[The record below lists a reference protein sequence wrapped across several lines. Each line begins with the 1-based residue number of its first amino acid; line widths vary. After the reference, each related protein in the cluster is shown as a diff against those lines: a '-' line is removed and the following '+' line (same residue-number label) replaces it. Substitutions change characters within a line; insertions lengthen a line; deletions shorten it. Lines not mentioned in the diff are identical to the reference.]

1 MKTSKTVTL
10 IGIIVLVVLL
20 LIGISTYMFIIRRS
34 NNTISNKNTQKSSTN
49 ISKNDADVKEKTEP
63 KYNKLREF
71 KDGNLIH
78 NDKQIPVL
86 MYHSIADNSNVTN
99 SASKSIILP
108 PEVFK
113 EQMQY
118 LKDNGYTTLTLDEL
132 YNFLEKD
139 KPVPEK
145 SVVLTFDDAYED
157 NYTNVYPVLKEFGF
171 RGTIFV
177 ITGGTDKIGA
187 YLTSGQLKEMDAN
200 GMDIES
206 HTVNHE
212 DLDKLSLEK
221 QEQTLVQSKQFL
233 EKLLNKKV
241 DYIAYPSGLY
251 NKFTEQAA
259 KNAGYTMA
267 FTINSGWAN
276 KNTNILFLNRVFVN
290 SLKGFDQFKER
301 LTNPNYQ

>member
-1 MKTSKTVTL
+1 MRNFKLRIVGV
-10 IGIIVLVVLL
+10 GIIVIILVLL
-20 LIGISTYMFIIRRS
+20 CGIVTYNTVINKK
-34 NNTISNKNTQKSSTN
+34 NNNSSANNKQEISNKVAQIDTK
-49 ISKNDADVKEKTEP
+49 KDEP

-71 KDGNLIH
+71 NGKNLIH

-86 MYHSIADNSNVTN
+86 MYHSIADNSKVTDNV
-99 SASKSIILP
+99 SKSIILP

-113 EQMQY
+113 QQMQY

-132 YNFLEKD
+132 YNFLKND

-157 NYTNVYPVLKEFGF
+157 NYTNAYPILKEFGF
-171 RGTIFV
+171 RATIFV

-187 YLTSGQLKEMDAN
+187 YLTSAQLKEMDTN
-200 GMDIES
+200 GIDIQS

-212 DLDKLSLEK
+212 ELDKLSLEK
-221 QEQTLVQSKQFL
+221 QQETLVQSKQFL

-241 DYIAYPSGLY
+241 DYIAYPSGKY
-251 NKFTEQAA
+251 NNFTEQAA

-267 FTINSGWAN
+267 FTINNGWAN
-276 KNTNILFLNRVFVN
+276 KDTNILFLNRVFVN
-290 SLKGFDQFKER
+290 ALKGFDQFKER

>member
-1 MKTSKTVTL
+1 MKKNKIVPISI
-10 IGIIVLVVLL
+10 IGLVLVLL
-20 LIGISTYMFIIRRS
+20 SIIAAYIITEK
-34 NNTISNKNTQKSSTN
+34 NNFTSIENSQKNIVNDNKT
-49 ISKNDADVKEKTEP
+49 DVKVNKENQS
-63 KYNKLREF
+63 KYVKPREF
-71 KDGNLIH
+71 KGENLIY

-99 SASKSIILP
+99 LASKSIILP
-108 PEVFK
+108 PEVFR

-132 YNFLEKD
+132 YNFLKNN

-145 SVVLTFDDAYED
+145 SVVLTFDDAYKD
-157 NYTNVYPVLKEFGF
+157 NYTNAYPILKEFGF
-171 RGTIFV
+171 KATIFV

-187 YLTSGQLKEMDAN
+187 YLTSDQIKEMYAN
-200 GMDIES
+200 GIDIQS

-221 QEQTLVQSKQFL
+221 QQETLVQSKQFL

-241 DYIAYPSGLY
+241 DFIAYPSGKY
-251 NKFTEQAA
+251 NNFTEQAA

-276 KNTNILFLNRVFVN
+276 RDTNIYFLNRVFVN
-290 SLKGFDQFKER
+290 ALKDFEQFKER
-301 LTNPNYQ
+301 LNNSNYE

>member
-1 MKTSKTVTL
+1 MRNFKLRIVG
-10 IGIIVLVVLL
+10 IGIIVIILVLL
-20 LIGISTYMFIIRRS
+20 CGIVTYNTVINKK
-34 NNTISNKNTQKSSTN
+34 NNNSSANNKQEISNKVAEIDTK
-49 ISKNDADVKEKTEP
+49 KDEP

-71 KDGNLIH
+71 NGKNLIH

-86 MYHSIADNSNVTN
+86 MYHSIADNSKVTDNV
-99 SASKSIILP
+99 SKSIILP

-113 EQMQY
+113 QQMQY

-132 YNFLEKD
+132 YNFLKYD

-157 NYTNVYPVLKEFGF
+157 NYTNAYPILKEFGF
-171 RGTIFV
+171 RATIFV

-187 YLTSGQLKEMDAN
+187 YLTSAQLKEMDTN
-200 GMDIES
+200 GIDIQS

-212 DLDKLSLEK
+212 ELDKLSLEK
-221 QEQTLVQSKQFL
+221 QQETLVQSKQFL

-241 DYIAYPSGLY
+241 DYIAYPSGKY
-251 NKFTEQAA
+251 NNFTEQAA

-267 FTINSGWAN
+267 FTINNGWAN
-276 KNTNILFLNRVFVN
+276 KDTNILFLNRVFVN
-290 SLKGFDQFKER
+290 ALKGFDQFKER

>member
-1 MKTSKTVTL
+1 MKTSKTRLV
-10 IGIIVLVVLL
+10 GIIVVVLVL
-20 LIGISTYMFIIRRS
+20 LTGISTYMIASRKS
-34 NNTISNKNTQKSSTN
+34 NNTISNNNKQNSSTN
-49 ISKNDADVKEKTEP
+49 SIKNTTNLDEKTEP

-71 KDGNLIH
+71 KGENLIH

-108 PEVFK
+108 PELFK

-187 YLTSGQLKEMDAN
+187 YLTSDQLKEMDIN

-212 DLDKLSLEK
+212 ELDKLSLEK

-251 NKFTEQAA
+251 NNFTEQAV

-267 FTINSGWAN
+267 FTTNSGWAN
-276 KNTNILFLNRVFVN
+276 TNTNILFLNRVFVN
-290 SLKGFDQFKER
+290 ALKGIDQFKER

>member
-1 MKTSKTVTL
+1 MVVRTFKLRIVW
-10 IGIIVLVVLL
+10 IIVIILVLL
-20 LIGISTYMFIIRRS
+20 CGIVTYNIVTNKR
-34 NNTISNKNTQKSSTN
+34 NNNSSANNKQENSNKVAEIDIK
-49 ISKNDADVKEKTEP
+49 KDEP

-71 KDGNLIH
+71 KGENLIH

-86 MYHSIADNSNVTN
+86 MYHSIADNSKVTDNV
-99 SASKSIILP
+99 SKSIILP

-113 EQMQY
+113 QQMQY

-132 YNFLEKD
+132 YNFLKND

-157 NYTNVYPVLKEFGF
+157 NYTNAYPILKEFGF
-171 RGTIFV
+171 RATIFV

-187 YLTSGQLKEMDAN
+187 YLTSAQLKEMDAN
-200 GMDIES
+200 GIDIQS

-212 DLDKLSLEK
+212 ELDKLSLEK
-221 QEQTLVQSKQFL
+221 QQETLVQSKQFL
-233 EKLLNKKV
+233 EKLLDKKV
-241 DYIAYPSGLY
+241 DYIAYPSGKY
-251 NKFTEQAA
+251 NNFTEQAA

-267 FTINSGWAN
+267 FTINNGWAN
-276 KNTNILFLNRVFVN
+276 KDTNILFLNRVFVN
-290 SLKGFDQFKER
+290 ALKGFDQFKER

>member
-1 MKTSKTVTL
+1 MRNFKLRIVGV
-10 IGIIVLVVLL
+10 GIIVLVLL
-20 LIGISTYMFIIRRS
+20 CGIVTYNTVINKK
-34 NNTISNKNTQKSSTN
+34 NNNSSANNKQEISNKVAEIDTK
-49 ISKNDADVKEKTEP
+49 KDEP

-71 KDGNLIH
+71 NGKNLIH

-86 MYHSIADNSNVTN
+86 MYHSIADNSKVSDNV
-99 SASKSIILP
+99 SKSIILP

-113 EQMQY
+113 QQMQY

-132 YNFLEKD
+132 YNFLKND

-157 NYTNVYPVLKEFGF
+157 NYTNAYPILKEFGF
-171 RGTIFV
+171 RATIFV

-187 YLTSGQLKEMDAN
+187 YLTSAQLKEMDTN
-200 GMDIES
+200 GIDIQS

-212 DLDKLSLEK
+212 ELDKLSLEK
-221 QEQTLVQSKQFL
+221 QQETLVQSKQFL

-241 DYIAYPSGLY
+241 DYIAYPSGKY
-251 NKFTEQAA
+251 NNFTEQAA

-267 FTINSGWAN
+267 FTINNGWAN
-276 KNTNILFLNRVFVN
+276 KDTNILFLNRVFVN
-290 SLKGFDQFKER
+290 ALKGFDQFKER

>member
-1 MKTSKTVTL
+1 MVRTSKIGLV
-10 IGIIVLVVLL
+10 GIIVLILVLL
-20 LIGISTYMFIIRRS
+20 TGISTYMITSRKS
-34 NNTISNKNTQKSSTN
+34 NNTISNNNTQKSPTN
-49 ISKNDADVKEKTEP
+49 IAKTDDNVKEKTEP

-71 KDGNLIH
+71 KGENLIH

-108 PEVFK
+108 PAVFK

-157 NYTNVYPVLKEFGF
+157 NYANVYPVLKEFGF

-177 ITGGTDKIGA
+177 ITGGTDKVGA
-187 YLTSGQLKEMDAN
+187 YLTSDQLKEMDTN
-200 GMDIES
+200 GMDIQS

-221 QEQTLVQSKQFL
+221 QQETLVQSKQYL

-267 FTINSGWAN
+267 FTTNSGWAN

>member
-1 MKTSKTVTL
+1 MRTFKLRIVW
-10 IGIIVLVVLL
+10 IIVIILVLL
-20 LIGISTYMFIIRRS
+20 CGIVTYNIVTNKR
-34 NNTISNKNTQKSSTN
+34 NNNSSANNKQENSNKVAEIDIK
-49 ISKNDADVKEKTEP
+49 KDEP

-71 KDGNLIH
+71 KGENLIH

-86 MYHSIADNSNVTN
+86 MYHSIADNSKVTDNV
-99 SASKSIILP
+99 SKSIILP

-113 EQMQY
+113 QQMQY

-132 YNFLEKD
+132 YNFLKND

-157 NYTNVYPVLKEFGF
+157 NYTNAYPILKEFGF
-171 RGTIFV
+171 RATIFV

-187 YLTSGQLKEMDAN
+187 YLTSAQLKEMDAN
-200 GMDIES
+200 GIDIQS

-212 DLDKLSLEK
+212 ELDKLSLEK
-221 QEQTLVQSKQFL
+221 QQETLVQSKQFL
-233 EKLLNKKV
+233 EKLLDKKV
-241 DYIAYPSGLY
+241 DYIAYPSGKY
-251 NKFTEQAA
+251 NNFTEQAA

-267 FTINSGWAN
+267 FTINNGWAN
-276 KNTNILFLNRVFVN
+276 KDTNILFLNRVFVN
-290 SLKGFDQFKER
+290 ALKGFDQFKER

>member
-1 MKTSKTVTL
+1 MRNFKLRIVGV
-10 IGIIVLVVLL
+10 GIIVIILVLL
-20 LIGISTYMFIIRRS
+20 CGIVTYNTVINKK
-34 NNTISNKNTQKSSTN
+34 NNNSSANNKQEISNKVAQIDTK
-49 ISKNDADVKEKTEP
+49 KDEP

-71 KDGNLIH
+71 NGKNLIH

-86 MYHSIADNSNVTN
+86 MYHSIADNSKVTDNV
-99 SASKSIILP
+99 SKSIILP

-113 EQMQY
+113 QQMQY

-132 YNFLEKD
+132 YNFLKND

-157 NYTNVYPVLKEFGF
+157 NYTNAYPILKEFGF
-171 RGTIFV
+171 RATIFV

-187 YLTSGQLKEMDAN
+187 YLTSAQLKEMDIN
-200 GMDIES
+200 GIDIQS

-212 DLDKLSLEK
+212 ELDKLSLEK
-221 QEQTLVQSKQFL
+221 QQETLVQSKQFL

-241 DYIAYPSGLY
+241 DYIAYPSGKY
-251 NKFTEQAA
+251 NNFTEQAA

-267 FTINSGWAN
+267 FTINNGWAN
-276 KNTNILFLNRVFVN
+276 KDTNILFLNRVFVN
-290 SLKGFDQFKER
+290 ALKGFDQFKER

>member
-1 MKTSKTVTL
+1 MRNFKLRIVG
-10 IGIIVLVVLL
+10 IGIIVIILVLL
-20 LIGISTYMFIIRRS
+20 CGIVTYNTVINKK
-34 NNTISNKNTQKSSTN
+34 NNNSSANNKQEISNKVAQIDTK
-49 ISKNDADVKEKTEP
+49 KDEP

-71 KDGNLIH
+71 NGKNLIH

-86 MYHSIADNSNVTN
+86 MYHSIADNSKVTDNV
-99 SASKSIILP
+99 SKSIILP

-113 EQMQY
+113 QQMQY

-132 YNFLEKD
+132 YNFLKND

-157 NYTNVYPVLKEFGF
+157 NYTNAYPILKEFGF
-171 RGTIFV
+171 RATIFV

-187 YLTSGQLKEMDAN
+187 YLTSAQLKEMDTN
-200 GMDIES
+200 GIDIQS

-212 DLDKLSLEK
+212 ELDKLSLEK
-221 QEQTLVQSKQFL
+221 QQETLVQSKQFL

-241 DYIAYPSGLY
+241 DYIAYPSGKY
-251 NKFTEQAA
+251 NNFTEQAA

-267 FTINSGWAN
+267 FTINNGWAN
-276 KNTNILFLNRVFVN
+276 KDTNILFLNRVFVN
-290 SLKGFDQFKER
+290 ALKGFDQFKER

>member
-1 MKTSKTVTL
+1 MRSSKIRL
-10 IGIIVLVVLL
+10 IGLVLLIVVLTVGTVAY
-20 LIGISTYMFIIRRS
+20 IFDSKKNNSKVSS
-34 NNTISNKNTQKSSTN
+34 NRAQKSTAGIN
-49 ISKNDADVKEKTEP
+49 KTDVEKKIEP

-71 KDGNLIH
+71 KGKDLVH

-86 MYHSIADNSNVTN
+86 MYHSIADNSKVTN
-99 SASKSIILP
+99 VASKSIILP

-132 YNFLEKD
+132 YNFLKND
-139 KPVPEK
+139 KPVPQK

-157 NYTNVYPVLKEFGF
+157 NYTNAYPILKEFGF

-187 YLTSGQLKEMDAN
+187 YLTSAQLKEMDAN
-200 GMDIES
+200 GMDIQS

-212 DLDKLSLEK
+212 DLDTLSLEK
-221 QEQTLVQSKQFL
+221 QQETLAQSKQFL

-241 DYIAYPSGLY
+241 DYIAYPSGKY
-251 NKFTEQAA
+251 NDFTEQAA

-276 KNTNILFLNRVFVN
+276 KDTNILFLNRVFVN
-290 SLKGFDQFKER
+290 ALKGIDQFKER
-301 LTNPNYQ
+301 LTSPNYE

>member
-1 MKTSKTVTL
+1 MRNFKLRIVGV
-10 IGIIVLVVLL
+10 GIIVIILVLL
-20 LIGISTYMFIIRRS
+20 CGIVTYNTVINKK
-34 NNTISNKNTQKSSTN
+34 NNNSSANNKQEISNKVAQIDTK
-49 ISKNDADVKEKTEP
+49 KDEP

-71 KDGNLIH
+71 NGKNLIH

-86 MYHSIADNSNVTN
+86 MYHSIADNSKVTDNV
-99 SASKSIILP
+99 SKSIILP

-113 EQMQY
+113 QQMQY

-132 YNFLEKD
+132 YNFLKYD

-157 NYTNVYPVLKEFGF
+157 NYTNAYPILKEFGF
-171 RGTIFV
+171 RATIFV

-187 YLTSGQLKEMDAN
+187 YLTSAQLKEMDTN
-200 GMDIES
+200 GIDIQS

-212 DLDKLSLEK
+212 ELDKLSLEK
-221 QEQTLVQSKQFL
+221 QQETLVQSKQFL

-241 DYIAYPSGLY
+241 DYIAYPSGKY
-251 NKFTEQAA
+251 NNFTEQAA

-267 FTINSGWAN
+267 FTINNGWAN
-276 KNTNILFLNRVFVN
+276 KDTNILFLNRVFVN
-290 SLKGFDQFKER
+290 ALKGFDQFKER